1 MRYQQK
7 HKIMKRTIG
16 LFFFLLTSIT
26 LSAQAPNFDDLK
38 ILYADA
44 NYEKLVK
51 VAENYTLK
59 EELKKDALPFLWLA
73 KGLYKISLSG
83 TDDEK
88 FKNAYKDAIGAL
100 GKALKNDKDGARLSD
115 HQEFVSE
122 FQLSMVTTI
131 ENDLSAKDY
140 SKASGWILKY
150 YKITKNPV
158 GAKFLDGATKY
169 RKADKGGAN
178 ALWKEADGLLS
189 KISSID
195 DWSEADA
202 KMLQM
207 GVLET
212 AECYLASKQKE
223 KAKTLLNKVAQWFE
237 DDADFKAKY
246 DEIVN

>member
-1 MRYQQK
+1 
-7 HKIMKRTIG
+7 
-16 LFFFLLTSIT
+16 LT
-26 LSAQAPNFDDLK
+26 
-38 ILYADA
+38 
-44 NYEKLVK
+44 K
-51 VAENYTLK
+51 VAEGYTLK
-59 EELKKDALPFLWLA
+59 EDNKKHALPFLWLA

-88 FKNAYKDAIGAL
+88 FKNAYKDAIAAL
-100 GKALKNDKDGARLSD
+100 GKAMKNDKDGSQLSD
-115 HQEFVSE
+115 HNEFIEE
-122 FQLSMVTTI
+122 FQLSMATYI
-131 ENDLSAKDY
+131 ENDISAKDY

-178 ALWKEADGLLS
+178 TLWKEADLLLG
-189 KISSID
+189 KITSIE
-195 DWSEADA
+195 DWTEAD
-202 KMLQM
+202 KKILQL
-207 GVLET
+207 GVLQT

-223 KAKTLLNKVAQWFE
+223 KAKSLLNKIAQWYE